1 MEWKLKKYSRPKV
14 KTEGAMVLRAT
25 DISYRRFKRRILSRL
40 STEFPL
46 ASSPKTTRWQHSYIT
61 ENDTV
66 CQRLPLDSPPRS
78 TSLTEVRL
86 GDKETLHTPDGE
98 SPLDLDKR
106 GWDVSVKSLLEMSRE
121 CSRGQSDGLKVNEQ
135 DCIWKESEGDENPCS
150 TPLPFSIIETAPSM
164 PCSVFKAER
173 QMAVPGLQDDYYLN
187 LLAWSEQ
194 DMVVLGLASSVCIWN
209 GSTQSLQGSLHLT
222 PHTSDLFGPSSCPLV
237 SSVAW
242 SKDGQTLAIG
252 KSDGEILLWDVERR
266 TSLRK
271 LTGHLSLVGSL
282 SCNQYILSSGSVL
295 GLIHHHDAR
304 VARPVIGW
312 LRQKKGICGLA
323 WCPHGSKL
331 ASGTTDGLLSIWPD
345 DPGATGKCLPMLTI
359 SHPTAVKALAWC
371 PWQLELVAVGGGRQD
386 GALRV
391 WDTHTGVCRQSVQ
404 THSQICSLCWCP
416 ANEELLSGH
425 GLPQHQITCWKMPS
439 MSRKAELYGHRGRV
453 LHLALSPCGTRIFT
467 VGSDRQACVW
477 KHSDQLIWP
486 REDADGHY
494 CENRQCHETL

>member
-1 MEWKLKKYSRPKV
+1 MDFCEISGQASRYK
-14 KTEGAMVLRAT
+14 RAT